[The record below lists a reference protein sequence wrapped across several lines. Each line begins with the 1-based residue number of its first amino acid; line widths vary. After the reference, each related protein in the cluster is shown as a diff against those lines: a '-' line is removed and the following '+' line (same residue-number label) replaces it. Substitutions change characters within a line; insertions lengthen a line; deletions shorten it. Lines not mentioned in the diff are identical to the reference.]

1 MIQFLNKFKI
11 PTILGLAVI
20 VSGIG
25 AGIFLVVR
33 EQMLTAKASPDLQP
47 QNIIIT
53 NIDDQSFAVSWQTA
67 AAAIAFLTYGQ
78 TKADEQVALD
88 DRDQNP
94 PAGGPTPL
102 SLHHVSVK
110 NLEPNTTYK
119 YRIVSG
125 KLKSEIFAVTTAAPA
140 TSLSG
145 AKPVIGS
152 VLNGNEALE
161 DGIVYLS
168 IQGAITQSAL
178 IKRSGSFLIPL
189 SSMRKKDLTD
199 IFQSNGDQ
207 TAKITILSDQGT
219 ANAVFK
225 LQHFQTLPPI
235 KLGQN
240 VDLLS
245 PSSDQ
250 INKLDLN
257 KDGLINSSDYAIALK
272 NQVDLN
278 GDEVFNQKDLDLLQK
293 QINQ

>member
-47 QNIIIT
+47 QNMIVT
-53 NIDDQSFAVSWQTA
+53 NIEDQSFTVSWQTA
-67 AAAIAFLTYGQ
+67 AAATSFLTYGQ
-78 TKADEQVALD
+78 AKADEQVALD
-88 DRDQNP
+88 DRDQN
-94 PAGGPTPL
+94 TPQAR
-102 SLHHVSVK
+102 SLHYTSVK
-110 NLEPNTTYK
+110 NLQPNTTYK

-125 KLKSEIFAVTTAAPA
+125 KIKSEIFEITTAAPA

-152 VLNGNEALE
+152 VLNGSDALE

-168 IQGAITQSAL
+168 IQGAITQSTL
-178 IKRSGSFLIPL
+178 IKSSGSFLIPL
-189 SSMRKKDLTD
+189 SSMRKKNLTD
-199 IFQSNGDQ
+199 IFPSNGDQ
-207 TAKITILSDQGT
+207 TAKITVLSDKGS

-225 LQHFQTLPPI
+225 LQQFQTLPPI

-240 VDLLS
+240 VDLSS

-257 KDGLINSSDYAIALK
+257 KDGLTNSSDYAIALK

>member
-11 PTILGLAVI
+11 PTILGLSLI
-20 VSGIG
+20 ISGIVV
-25 AGIFLVVR
+25 GIFLVVR

-47 QNIIIT
+47 QNIIVT
-53 NIDDQSFAVSWQTA
+53 NIEDQSFTVSWQTA
-67 AAAIAFLTYGQ
+67 ANTISFLTYGQ
-78 TKADEQVALD
+78 AKADEQVALD

-94 PAGGPTPL
+94 PAGGPIPR
-102 SLHHVSVK
+102 SFHHVSLK

-119 YRIVSG
+119 YRIISG
-125 KLKSEIFAVTTAAPA
+125 KLKSEIFEVTTAAHS
-140 TSLSG
+140 TNLNG
-145 AKPVIGS
+145 VKPVIGS
-152 VLNGNEALE
+152 VLNGNEVLE

-189 SSMRKKDLTD
+189 SSMRKKNLTD
-199 IFQSNGDQ
+199 IFPTGGDQ
-207 TAKITILSDQGT
+207 IAKITVLSDQGT

-225 LQHFQTLPPI
+225 LQQFQTLPPI

-240 VDLLS
+240 VDLS
-245 PSSDQ
+245 STSSDQ
-250 INKLDLN
+250 INKFDLN

>member
-33 EQMLTAKASPDLQP
+33 EQMLTAQATPDLQP
-47 QNIIIT
+47 QNIIVT
-53 NIDDQSFAVSWQTA
+53 NIEDQSLTVSWQTA
-67 AAAIAFLTYGQ
+67 GSASAFLTYGQ
-78 TKADEQVALD
+78 TKADEQVAVD

-94 PAGGPTPL
+94 PAGGPTPR
-102 SLHHVSVK
+102 SLHHVSLK

-119 YRIVSG
+119 YRIMSG
-125 KLKSEIFAVTTAAPA
+125 KIKSEIFEVTTAA
-140 TSLSG
+140 TSTNLNG

-152 VLNGNEALE
+152 VLNGAEALE

-178 IKRSGSFLIPL
+178 IKSSGSFLIPL

-199 IFQSNGDQ
+199 IFPTSGDQ
-207 TAKITILSDQGT
+207 TAKITVLSDQGT

-240 VDLLS
+240 VDLS
-245 PSSDQ
+245 FPSFDQ

>member
-20 VSGIG
+20 VSGIV

-47 QNIIIT
+47 QNMIVT
-53 NIDDQSFAVSWQTA
+53 NIEDQSFTVSWQTA
-67 AAAIAFLTYGQ
+67 GSTSAFLTYGQ
-78 TKADEQVALD
+78 AKADEQVALD
-88 DRDQNP
+88 DRDQN
-94 PAGGPTPL
+94 TPQPR

-110 NLEPNTTYK
+110 NLEPNTVYK

-125 KLKSEIFAVTTAAPA
+125 KLKSEIFEVTTAAPS
-140 TSLSG
+140 TNLNG

-152 VLNGNEALE
+152 VLNGSDALN

-178 IKRSGSFLIPL
+178 IKSSGSFLIPL

-199 IFQSNGDQ
+199 IFPSHGDQ
-207 TAKITILSDQGT
+207 TAKITVLSDQGT
-219 ANAVFK
+219 ANGVFK
-225 LQHFQTLPPI
+225 LQQFQTLPPI

-240 VDLLS
+240 VDLSS
-245 PSSDQ
+245 PSFDQ

-257 KDGLINSSDYAIALK
+257 KDGSINSSDYAIALK